1 MNADLSSKLA
11 QVIEQIPKD
20 VLYDFC
26 CSYAQ
31 EHEELAMALVN
42 EFWRPEKDDYRSM
55 VQQCLMHPTPSGI
68 KNGDGYDWGA
78 IAVDLSR
85 MMNLADEKV
94 KEGSLLDAAEIA
106 RYVMT
111 LTCAEY
117 EADHPYGEAYGE
129 VWWLRRKPLKEVLER
144 ARVMLTELLITGER
158 LRVGDET
165 SGMDIDDDSQRGLM
179 KEIVAE
185 CKPFKKTHICR
196 MDEFLEDAQAKVLSP
211 KRYIAW
217 LQKKVDNT
225 RGGFFRKPYLEKMVR
240 FLDKMGKRD
249 EAIAAMEANKDKDDE
264 LRLVYVD
271 MLTEWKM
278 YDEALIVAD
287 VVDSAR
293 SCIYSYPVKILAILD
308 LINDRDRTIEV
319 CKDQFKKT
327 DRKQVYFDRLQ
338 KEMTKEEWDAFI
350 DDTIRDADEVF
361 VHDYDHVE
369 AQIYMERKMYDHLVK
384 FCMHTSYNAE
394 ENLEK
399 YAKYMSEADQRLVA
413 QDIVERMKR
422 RAPECKRGDDY
433 DHFAGWI
440 RRLYNSSPEC
450 EEIAREVTE
459 EILKENPNKAF
470 RRMFERIG
478 VM

>member
-1 MNADLSSKLA
+1 
-11 QVIEQIPKD
+11 
-20 VLYDFC
+20 
-26 CSYAQ
+26 
-31 EHEELAMALVN
+31 
-42 EFWRPEKDDYRSM
+42 
-55 VQQCLMHPTPSGI
+55 
-68 KNGDGYDWGA
+68 
-78 IAVDLSR
+78 
-85 MMNLADEKV
+85 
-94 KEGSLLDAAEIA
+94 
-106 RYVMT
+106 
-111 LTCAEY
+111 
-117 EADHPYGEAYGE
+117 
-129 VWWLRRKPLKEVLER
+129 LKEVLEL
-144 ARVMLTELLITGER
+144 ARVMLTELLITGE
-158 LRVGDET
+158 
-165 SGMDIDDDSQRGLM
+165 DIDDDSQRGLI

-185 CKPFKKTHICR
+185 CKSFKKSHVCR
-196 MDEFLEDAQAKVLSP
+196 IDDFLEDAQAKVLSQ
-211 KRYIAW
+211 KRYLSW

-225 RGGFFRKPYLEKMVR
+225 RGGYFRKPYLEKMVR
-240 FLDKMGKRD
+240 FLDKMGKRN
-249 EAIAAMEANKDKDDE
+249 EAIAAMEANKGKDDE

-278 YDEALIVAD
+278 YDEALKVAD
-287 VVDSAR
+287 IDNLTRAGLYG
-293 SCIYSYPVKILAILD
+293 YSGKILAILD
-308 LINDRDRTIEV
+308 LINDRDKTIEV

-369 AQIYMERKMYDHLVK
+369 AQIYMKRKMYDHLVK
-384 FCMHTSYNAE
+384 FCMHTLYRAE

-450 EEIAREVTE
+450 EKIAREVAE
-459 EILKENPNKAF
+459 EILKENPNKGF
-470 RRMFERIG
+470 RRLFERIG

>member
-1 MNADLSSKLA
+1 MNYSDLSSKLT

-20 VLYDFC
+20 VFYDFC

-68 KNGDGYDWGA
+68 KNGDGFDWCA
-78 IAVDLSR
+78 IAVDLSQ

-129 VWWLRRKPLKEVLER
+129 VWWLRRIPLKEVLER
-144 ARVMLTELLITGER
+144 ARVMLTELLITGD
-158 LRVGDET
+158 G
-165 SGMDIDDDSQRGLM
+165 IDDDSQRGLM

-185 CKPFKKTHICR
+185 CKPFKKSHICR
-196 MDEFLEDAQAKVLSP
+196 MDDFLEDAQAKVLSP
-211 KRYIAW
+211 KRYLSW

-225 RGGFFRKPYLEKMVR
+225 RGGHFRKPKMVR
-240 FLDKMGKRD
+240 FLDKMRQRH
-249 EAIAAMEANKDKDDE
+249 EAIDMMEAYKSNED
-264 LRLVYVD
+264 LRNLYID
-271 MLTEWKM
+271 MLIEWKM
-278 YDEALIVAD
+278 YGEAIVLMDISGEKGVFLGDYCEKTFEVLNLIG
-287 VVDSAR
+287 SR
-293 SCIYSYPVKILAILD
+293 EK
-308 LINDRDRTIEV
+308 TIEV
-319 CKDQFKKT
+319 CKYRFRT
-327 DRKQVYFDRLQ
+327 VARKQPYYAKLRKVLSK
-338 KEMTKEEWDAFI
+338 KEWEAFI
-350 DDTIRDADEVF
+350 DDVILNADEVF
-361 VHDYDHVE
+361 KDDYDDVE

-384 FCMHTSYNAE
+384 FCLHTSYSAE
-394 ENLEK
+394 ENLAN

-413 QDIVERMKR
+413 QDVIERMKR

-440 RRLYNSSPEC
+440 KRLYDSSPVC
-450 EEIAREVTE
+450 KKIAREVAE
-459 EILKENPNKAF
+459 EIVQENPNKAF
-470 RRMFERIG
+470 RRLFERIG

>member
-1 MNADLSSKLA
+1 MNYSDLSSKLT

-42 EFWRPEKDDYRSM
+42 EFWRPEKDDYQSM
-55 VQQCLMHPTPSGI
+55 VQQCLMHPSPAGI

-78 IAVDLSR
+78 IAADLSQ
-85 MMNLADEKV
+85 MMDLAEQKV
-94 KEGSLLDAAEIA
+94 KEGGLLDAAEIA

-117 EADHPYGEAYGE
+117 EADHPYGETYGE

-158 LRVGDET
+158 LRVGA
-165 SGMDIDDDSQRGLM
+165 SAGIGIDDDSQRGLM

-185 CKPFKKTHICR
+185 CKPYIKSHICR
-196 MDEFLEDAQAKVLSP
+196 MDAFLEDAQAKVLTP
-211 KRYIAW
+211 KRYEAW
-217 LQKKVDNT
+217 LRKKLN
-225 RGGFFRKPYLEKMVR
+225 GMQGAYFKKPYLEKLAR
-240 FLDKMGKRD
+240 LLDKSGRRND
-249 EAIAAMEANKDKDDE
+249 AIEVMEAWKGSDD
-264 LRLVYVD
+264 LRMLYID
-271 MLTEWKM
+271 TLTEWRM
-278 YDEALIVAD
+278 YDEALEVMDLSKERGVFLEDYNQKTLD
-287 VVDSAR
+287 V
-293 SCIYSYPVKILAILD
+293 LD
-308 LINDRDRTIEV
+308 MIGSRDKAIEV
-319 CKDQFKKT
+319 CKYRFRT
-327 DRKQVYFDRLQ
+327 VNRKLPFYDRLH
-338 KEMTKEEWDAFI
+338 ELLSKEEWNHFI
-350 DDTIRDADEVF
+350 DDVIQDTDKVF
-361 VHDYDHVE
+361 QEDYDEVE

-384 FCMHTSYNAE
+384 FCLHNTYKAE

-422 RAPECKRGDDY
+422 RAPECKKGDDY

-450 EEIAREVTE
+450 AKIAREVAE
-459 EILKENPNKAF
+459 DVVKENPNKAF
-470 RRMFERIG
+470 RRMFERVLG
-478 VM
+478 

>member
-1 MNADLSSKLA
+1 MRDDLVSKLS

-20 VLYDFC
+20 VLYDFL

-31 EHEELAMALVN
+31 EHEELAMALVS
-42 EFWRPEKDDYRSM
+42 EFWQAEKDDYHSM
-55 VQQCLMHPTPSGI
+55 VQQCLMHPSPAGI

-85 MMNLADEKV
+85 MMDLAAHKV

-106 RYVMT
+106 RYVMI

-117 EADHPYGEAYGE
+117 EADHPYGEQYGQI
-129 VWWLRRKPLKEVLER
+129 WALRRQSLRDVMAR
-144 ARVMLTELLITGER
+144 AKAMLTDLLVTGE
-158 LRVGDET
+158 
-165 SGMDIDDDSQRGLM
+165 DIDDDSQRGLM

-196 MDEFLEDAQAKVLSP
+196 MDEFLEDAQTKVLSP

-225 RGGFFRKPYLEKMVR
+225 RGGFFRKPYLEKMIR
-240 FLDKMGKRD
+240 YLDKMGKRD
-249 EAIAAMEANKDKDDE
+249 EAITALEANKDKDDE
-264 LRLVYVD
+264 LRLLYVD

-278 YDEALIVAD
+278 YDEALNVAD

-293 SCIYSYPVKILAILD
+293 SCIYGYPKKTLAILD
-308 LINDRDRTIEV
+308 LINDREKTIEV
-319 CKDQFKKT
+319 CKAQFKKT
-327 DRKQVYFDRLQ
+327 DRKQVYFDRLR
-338 KEMTKEEWDAFI
+338 KEMTSEEWDAFI

-361 VHDYDHVE
+361 VQDYDDVE
-369 AQIYMERKMYDHLVK
+369 AHIYMERKMYDHLVK
-384 FCMHTSYNAE
+384 SCLHTSYNAE

-413 QDIVERMKR
+413 QDIIERMKR
-422 RAPECKRGDDY
+422 RAPECKKGDDY

-450 EEIAREVTE
+450 AKIAREVAE
-459 EILKENPNKAF
+459 EKVKENPNKAF

>member
-1 MNADLSSKLA
+1 MITMNPDLSTKLS

-20 VLYDFC
+20 VLYDFLR
-26 CSYAQ
+26 SYAQ
-31 EHEELAMALVN
+31 SHEELAMALVN
-42 EFWRPEKDDYRSM
+42 EFWQAEKDDYRSM
-55 VQQCLMHPTPSGI
+55 VQQCLMHPSPAGI

-78 IAVDLSR
+78 VAADLSQ
-85 MMNLADEKV
+85 MMDLAEQNV
-94 KEGSLLDAAEIA
+94 KEGSLLDAVEIA

-117 EADHPYGEAYGE
+117 EADHPYGEQYGE
-129 VWWLRRKPLKEVLER
+129 IWALRREGLRDVMAR
-144 ARVMLTELLITGER
+144 AKAMLVELLVTGEN
-158 LRVGDET
+158 
-165 SGMDIDDDSQRGLM
+165 IDDDSQRGLM

-211 KRYIAW
+211 KRYISW

-225 RGGFFRKPYLEKMVR
+225 RGGFFRKPYLEKMAR

-249 EAIAAMEANKDKDDE
+249 DAIAAMESNKDKDDE
-264 LRLVYVD
+264 LRLLYVD

-278 YDEALIVAD
+278 YDEALKVAD

-293 SCIYSYPVKILAILD
+293 SCIYSYPKKILAILD
-308 LINDRDRTIEV
+308 LINDRDKTIEV
-319 CKDQFKKT
+319 CKAQFKKT

-369 AQIYMERKMYDHLVK
+369 AQIYMKRKMYDHLVK
-384 FCMHTSYNAE
+384 SCMHTSYNAE

-399 YAKYMSEADQRLVA
+399 YAKYMSEADQRIVA
-413 QDIVERMKR
+413 QDIIERMKR
-422 RAPECKRGDDY
+422 RALECRMGDDY

-450 EEIAREVTE
+450 AKIAREVAE
-459 EILKENPNKAF
+459 EIVKENPNKAF
-470 RRMFERIG
+470 RRMFERVLG
-478 VM
+478 

>member
-1 MNADLSSKLA
+1 MNAELSSKLA

-31 EHEELAMALVN
+31 EHEELAMALVS

-106 RYVMT
+106 RCVMT

-117 EADHPYGEAYGE
+117 EADHPYGEQYGE

-144 ARVMLTELLITGER
+144 ARVMLTELLIC
-158 LRVGDET
+158 GD
-165 SGMDIDDDSQRGLM
+165 DIDDDSQRGLM

-185 CKPFKKTHICR
+185 CKPYKKRHICR
-196 MDEFLEDAQAKVLSP
+196 MDEFLEDAQAKVLTP
-211 KRYIAW
+211 KRYLSW

-249 EAIAAMEANKDKDDE
+249 EAIAALEANKDKDDE
-264 LRLVYVD
+264 LRLLYVD

-278 YDEALIVAD
+278 YDEALKVAD

-293 SCIYSYPVKILAILD
+293 SCIYSYPKKILAILD

-319 CKDQFKKT
+319 CKAQFKKA

-338 KEMTKEEWDAFI
+338 KEMTKGKWDAFI
-350 DDTIRDADEVF
+350 DDTIRNADGVF
-361 VHDYDHVE
+361 VHDYDDVE

-394 ENLEK
+394 ENLAN

-413 QDIVERMKR
+413 QDLIERMKR

-450 EEIAREVTE
+450 EKIAREVAE
-459 EILKENPNKAF
+459 EIVHENPNKAF

>member
-1 MNADLSSKLA
+1 MNMHKGLLSKLA

-26 CSYAQ
+26 CSYA
-31 EHEELAMALVN
+31 ESHEELAMALVN

-55 VQQCLMHPTPSGI
+55 VQQCLMHPSPVGI

-78 IAVDLSR
+78 IAADLSR
-85 MMNLADEKV
+85 MMDLAEQKV

-117 EADHPYGEAYGE
+117 ESDHPYGEVYNE
-129 VWWLRRKPLKEVLER
+129 MWWLRRNALRDVLER
-144 ARVMLTELLITGER
+144 ARVMLTELLIK
-158 LRVGDET
+158 GD
-165 SGMDIDDDSQRGLM
+165 DIDDDSQRGLV
-179 KEIVAE
+179 KEIVAD
-185 CKPFKKTHICR
+185 CKSFKKSHICR
-196 MDEFLEDAQAKVLSP
+196 MDVFLEDAQAKVLSP
-211 KRYIAW
+211 KRYLSW

-225 RGGFFRKPYLEKMVR
+225 RGGHFRKPYLEKMAR

-249 EAIAAMEANKDKDDE
+249 EAIAALEANKDKDDE
-264 LRLVYVD
+264 LRLLYVD

-278 YDEALIVAD
+278 YDEALEVAD
-287 VVDSAR
+287 NDNNIHAS
-293 SCIYSYPVKILAILD
+293 IYGYSKKALAILD
-308 LINDRDRTIEV
+308 LMDDREKTIKV
-319 CKDQFKKT
+319 CKDRFCKS
-327 DRKQVYFDRLQ
+327 DRKQPYFDRLRQ
-338 KEMTKEEWDAFI
+338 EMTKEEWDAFI
-350 DDTIRDADEVF
+350 DDTIRNADDVF
-361 VHDYDHVE
+361 QEDYNHVE
-369 AQIYMERKMYDHLVK
+369 AQIYMERKMYDHMVK
-384 FCMHTSYNAE
+384 FCMHTIYRAE

-422 RAPECKRGDDY
+422 RAPECKRRDDY

-450 EEIAREVTE
+450 EKIAREVAE
-459 EILKENPNKAF
+459 EIVKENPNKAF

>member
-1 MNADLSSKLA
+1 MISDLSSKLS

-20 VLYDFC
+20 VLYGFL

-55 VQQCLMHPTPSGI
+55 VQQCLMHPTPAGI

-78 IAVDLSR
+78 IAADLSR

-117 EADHPYGEAYGE
+117 EADHPYGETYGE

-144 ARVMLTELLITGER
+144 ARVMVTDLLVTGE
-158 LRVGDET
+158 
-165 SGMDIDDDSQRGLM
+165 DIDDDSQRGLM
-179 KEIVAE
+179 KEIAAE

-196 MDEFLEDAQAKVLSP
+196 MDEFLEDAHAKVLSP

-225 RGGFFRKPYLEKMVR
+225 RGGYFRKPYLEKMVR
-240 FLDKMGKRD
+240 FLDKMGKRN
-249 EAIAAMEANKDKDDE
+249 EAIAAMEANKDKNEE
-264 LRLVYVD
+264 LRLLYVD
-271 MLTEWKM
+271 TLTEWKM
-278 YDEALIVAD
+278 YDEALKVAD
-287 VVDSAR
+287 IDNLTRAGLYG
-293 SCIYSYPVKILAILD
+293 YSGKILAILD
-308 LINDRDRTIEV
+308 LINDRDKTIEV
-319 CKDQFKKT
+319 CKAQFKKT

-361 VHDYDHVE
+361 VHDYDDVE
-369 AQIYMERKMYDHLVK
+369 AHIYMERKMYDHLVK
-384 FCMHTSYNAE
+384 FCLHTSYNAE

-399 YAKYMSEADQRLVA
+399 YAKYMSEIDQRLVA
-413 QDIVERMKR
+413 QDIIERMKR
-422 RAPECKRGDDY
+422 RAPECRRGDDY

-440 RRLYNSSPEC
+440 KRLYDSSPVC
-450 EEIAREVTE
+450 KKIAREVSE
-459 EILKENPNKAF
+459 EIVQENPNKAF
-470 RRMFERIG
+470 RRLFERIG

>member
-1 MNADLSSKLA
+1 MNYSDLSSKLT

-31 EHEELAMALVN
+31 EHDELAMALVN

-55 VQQCLMHPTPSGI
+55 VQQCLMHPTPAGI
-68 KNGDGYDWGA
+68 KNGDGYDWGS

-117 EADHPYGEAYGE
+117 EADHPYGEVYGE
-129 VWWLRRKPLKEVLER
+129 IWALRREGLRDVMAR
-144 ARVMLTELLITGER
+144 AKAMLIDLLVMGEN
-158 LRVGDET
+158 
-165 SGMDIDDDSQRGLM
+165 IDDDSQRGLM

-196 MDEFLEDAQAKVLSP
+196 MDVFLEDAQAKVLSP

-225 RGGFFRKPYLEKMVR
+225 RGGYFRKPYLEKMVR
-240 FLDKMGKRD
+240 FLDKMRQRH
-249 EAIAAMEANKDKDDE
+249 EAIDMMEAYKSNED
-264 LRLVYVD
+264 LRNLYID
-271 MLTEWKM
+271 MLIEWKM
-278 YDEALIVAD
+278 YGEAIVLMD
-287 VVDSAR
+287 ISGEKGVFLGD
-293 SCIYSYPVKILAILD
+293 YSGKTFEVLD
-308 LINDRDRTIEV
+308 LIGIREKTIEV
-319 CKDQFKKT
+319 CKYRFRT
-327 DRKQVYFDRLQ
+327 VARKQPYYDKLRKVLSK
-338 KEMTKEEWDAFI
+338 KEWEAFI
-350 DDTIRDADEVF
+350 DDVILNADEVF
-361 VHDYDHVE
+361 KDDYDDVE

-384 FCMHTSYNAE
+384 FCLHTSYSAE
-394 ENLEK
+394 ENLAN
-399 YAKYMSEADQRLVA
+399 YAKYMSEADQRPVA
-413 QDIVERMKR
+413 QDVIERMKR
-422 RAPECKRGDDY
+422 RPPECRRGDDY
-433 DHFAGWI
+433 DHFASWI
-440 RRLYNSSPEC
+440 RRLYKSSPEC
-450 EEIAREVTE
+450 EKIAREVAE
-459 EILKENPNKAF
+459 EILNENPNKAF

-478 VM
+478 VIV

>member
-1 MNADLSSKLA
+1 MKADLLSKLL

-20 VLYDFC
+20 VLYDFY

-68 KNGDGYDWGA
+68 KNGDGYDWGTVA
-78 IAVDLSR
+78 ADLSR

-117 EADHPYGEAYGE
+117 EADHPYGETYGE

-144 ARVMLTELLITGER
+144 ARVMVTELLITGE
-158 LRVGDET
+158 
-165 SGMDIDDDSQRGLM
+165 DIDDDSQRGLI

-185 CKPFKKTHICR
+185 CKPYKKSHICR
-196 MDEFLEDAQAKVLSP
+196 MDDFLEDAQAKVLSP
-211 KRYIAW
+211 KRYLTW
-217 LQKKVDNT
+217 LQKKVESV
-225 RGGFFRKPYLEKMVR
+225 RISFEKKGYLEKLVR
-240 FLDKMGKRD
+240 YLDKMGQRS
-249 EAIAAMEANKDKDDE
+249 EAINMMEKYKSNED
-264 LRLVYVD
+264 LRNLYID
-271 MLTEWKM
+271 MLIEWKM
-278 YDEALIVAD
+278 YDEAIVLMD
-287 VVDSAR
+287 ISGEKGVFLGDYCEKTFEV
-293 SCIYSYPVKILAILD
+293 LD
-308 LINDRDRTIEV
+308 LIGSREKTIEV
-319 CKDQFKKT
+319 CKYRFRT
-327 DRKQVYFDRLQ
+327 VARKQPYYDKLRKVLS
-338 KEMTKEEWDAFI
+338 KKEWDAFI
-350 DDTIRDADEVF
+350 DDAILNADDVF
-361 VHDYDHVE
+361 QEDYDDVE

-384 FCMHTSYNAE
+384 FCLHTSYDAE
-394 ENLEK
+394 ENLAK

-413 QDIVERMKR
+413 QDIIERMKR

-440 RRLYNSSPEC
+440 KRLYDSSPVC
-450 EEIAREVTE
+450 KKIAREVAE
-459 EILKENPNKAF
+459 EIVQENPNKAF
-470 RRMFERIG
+470 RRLFERIG

>member
-1 MNADLSSKLA
+1 MNTDLSSKLM
-11 QVIEQIPKD
+11 QVIEQISKD
-20 VLYDFC
+20 VLYDFL

-31 EHEELAMALVN
+31 SHEELAMALVN
-42 EFWRPEKDDYRSM
+42 EFWQAEKNDYRSM
-55 VQQCLMHPTPSGI
+55 VQQCLMHPSSAGV

-78 IAVDLSR
+78 VAAELSQ
-85 MMNLADEKV
+85 MMDLADHKV
-94 KEGSLLDAAEIA
+94 KDGSSLDAAEIT

-117 EADHPYGEAYGE
+117 EADHPYGESYTE
-129 VWWLRRKPLKEVLER
+129 MWVLRRKPLRAVLER
-144 ARVMLTELLITGER
+144 ARVMVTELLITG
-158 LRVGDET
+158 D
-165 SGMDIDDDSQRGLM
+165 DIDDDSQRGLM

-185 CKPFKKTHICR
+185 CKPFKKSHICR
-196 MDEFLEDAQAKVLSP
+196 IDAFLEDAQAKVLSP

-249 EAIAAMEANKDKDDE
+249 EAIAAMETNKGKDDE
-264 LRLVYVD
+264 LRLLYVD

-278 YDEALIVAD
+278 YDEALKVAD
-287 VVDSAR
+287 VWDSAR
-293 SCIYSYPVKILAILD
+293 SCIYSYPKKTLAILD
-308 LINDRDRTIEV
+308 LINDREKTIEV
-319 CKDQFKKT
+319 CKAQFKKT
-327 DRKQVYFDRLQ
+327 DRKQVFFDRLR

-361 VHDYDHVE
+361 VHDYDDVE

-384 FCMHTSYNAE
+384 FCLHTSYNAE
-394 ENLEK
+394 ENMEK

-422 RAPECKRGDDY
+422 RAPECKKGDDY

-450 EEIAREVTE
+450 AKIAREVAE
-459 EILKENPNKAF
+459 EIVKENPNKAF
-470 RRMFERIG
+470 RRMFERILG
-478 VM
+478 PAENRRE